1 MIGYDWLTI
10 MIGPSGR
17 ILHSFSTYIVQ
28 FSCLLVGPDKQL
40 TFVKAQIVG
49 VDGLEDLK
57 HTLMNIVW
65 FQKWPTM
72 LSPTQS
78 HLILS

>member
-1 MIGYDWLTI
+1 MIDYDWLTI

-17 ILHSFSTYIVQ
+17 NLHSFSTYIVQ

-40 TFVKAQIVG
+40 TFVKAQRVC

-57 HTLMNIVW
+57 HTIVNVVW
-65 FQKWPTM
+65 FQK
-72 LSPTQS
+72 
-78 HLILS
+78 

>member
-1 MIGYDWLTI
+1 
-10 MIGPSGR
+10 
-17 ILHSFSTYIVQ
+17 
-28 FSCLLVGPDKQL
+28 
-40 TFVKAQIVG
+40 VG

>member
-1 MIGYDWLTI
+1 

-28 FSCLLVGPDKQL
+28 FSCLLVGLDKQL
-40 TFVKAQIVG
+40 TCLKDQIVD

-57 HTLMNIVW
+57 HTLNIIW
-65 FQKWPTM
+65 FQK
-72 LSPTQS
+72 
-78 HLILS
+78 